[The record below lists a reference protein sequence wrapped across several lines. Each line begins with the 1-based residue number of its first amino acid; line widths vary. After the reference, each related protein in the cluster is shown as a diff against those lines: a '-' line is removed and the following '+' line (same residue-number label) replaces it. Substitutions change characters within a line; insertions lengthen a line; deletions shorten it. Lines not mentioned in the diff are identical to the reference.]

1 LFRGEFCPNDRPTNP
16 PDDFASKGRP
26 SCLPILDALTMAPPI
41 KKENLLAMEVC
52 RLLLKNAVDIKL
64 KGLFIIS

>member
-1 LFRGEFCPNDRPTNP
+1 
-16 PDDFASKGRP
+16 
-26 SCLPILDALTMAPPI
+26 MAPPI

-64 KGLFIIS
+64 KGLFIISRRDGARCLLGQSVRG